1 MPPKTSESIDIT
13 PDPSMMEDIGAAN
26 YTLYQ
31 AINELLAN
39 TFDAR
44 KIKGGEK
51 TVPVTVD
58 VKIVPGV
65 SVEISD
71 NAKGMDKKTFSLALT
86 PGYKMERH
94 HGNSDRKGW
103 YGLGMKTAAASL
115 GRKWE
120 IWTRSEDDKSDYH
133 AVFDLEDFK
142 TRWLKSASERWK
154 LDLFTLDRS
163 AASPLGDRLS
173 GTVIRIT
180 NVRDPE
186 PSVAVLEQHIGGAY
200 RVEIQTFNDVILLNG
215 TEIAV
220 AEKSTVP
227 DTKQEISFELKVG
240 RETHV
245 VKGWWARLPK
255 YNHTGEYGFDLFRHK
270 QLVESH
276 IQQPFF
282 KPHTT
287 LSNFYG
293 TLELPFIK
301 ADSTK
306 KLFDKSSPEWKALAA
321 KVSKEVM
328 PNILKKVRTWKAKSN
343 KQTSSGAGATTGGT
357 IIVQTSPGGGNVL
370 LVTEESGNGSG
381 RKQET
386 VSPVAAPPKPTAGL
400 LDWKRVEF
408 EGVPPFLL
416 TYELVSM
423 DSEVLPWT
431 YLMPA
436 EDDTLVVNVNVDS
449 ALFQKT
455 KDTASLVMIAVADCV
470 CQYLQEKHKKDAK
483 VVRRLRD
490 QWLAN
495 AAKSK
500 FADIITQ
507 AKLS

>member
-1 MPPKTSESIDIT
+1 
-13 PDPSMMEDIGAAN
+13 
-26 YTLYQ
+26 
-31 AINELLAN
+31 
-39 TFDAR
+39 
-44 KIKGGEK
+44 
-51 TVPVTVD
+51 
-58 VKIVPGV
+58 
-65 SVEISD
+65 
-71 NAKGMDKKTFSLALT
+71 
-86 PGYKMERH
+86 
-94 HGNSDRKGW
+94 
-103 YGLGMKTAAASL
+103 MKTAAASL

-154 LDLFTLDRS
+154 LDLITLDRT
-163 AASPLGDRLS
+163 AASPLGSRKS

-186 PSVAVLEQHIGGAY
+186 PSVEVLEQHVGGAY
-200 RVEIQTFNDVILLNG
+200 RVEIQTFGDEILING
-215 TEIAV
+215 TKIAV

-227 DTKQEISFELKVG
+227 NSKKEITFEIKVG
-240 RETHV
+240 ASKYE

-255 YNHTGEYGFDLFRHK
+255 YNNTGEYGFDLYRHK

-276 IQQPFF
+276 VKQPFF
-282 KPHTT
+282 KPHNT

-306 KLFDKSSPEWKALAA
+306 KLFDKGTPEWKALTA
-321 KVSKEVM
+321 KLIKDVM
-328 PNILKKVRTWKAKSN
+328 PDILKQVRTWKAKSN
-343 KQTSSGAGATTGGT
+343 KQTSSGGGATMGGT
-357 IIVQTSPGGGNVL
+357 IIVQTSPGGGNTPTAVIG
-370 LVTEESGNGSG
+370 SGNASG
-381 RKQET
+381 RSGET
-386 VSPVAAPPKPTAGL
+386 VPQVVPSSKATNAS

-408 EGVPPFLL
+408 DGVPPFLL

-423 DSEVLPWT
+423 NSDVVPWT
-431 YLMPA
+431 YIMPA

-449 ALFQKT
+449 ALYQKT

-470 CQYLQEKHKKDAK
+470 CQYLQDRHKKDPK

-490 QWLAN
+490 QWLSN

-500 FADIITQ
+500 FVDFINQT
-507 AKLS
+507 K

>member
-1 MPPKTSESIDIT
+1 MPPNTSESIDIT

-44 KIKGGEK
+44 KTKGGEK
-51 TVPVTVD
+51 TVPITVD

-154 LDLFTLDRS
+154 LDLITLDRT
-163 AASPLGDRLS
+163 AASPLGSRKS

-186 PSVAVLEQHIGGAY
+186 PSVEVLEQHVGGAY
-200 RVEIQTFNDVILLNG
+200 RVEIQTFGDEILING
-215 TEIAV
+215 TKIAV

-227 DTKQEISFELKVG
+227 NSKKEITFEIKVG
-240 RETHV
+240 ASKYE

-255 YNHTGEYGFDLFRHK
+255 
-270 QLVESH
+270 
-276 IQQPFF
+276 
-282 KPHTT
+282 
-287 LSNFYG
+287 
-293 TLELPFIK
+293 
-301 ADSTK
+301 
-306 KLFDKSSPEWKALAA
+306 
-321 KVSKEVM
+321 
-328 PNILKKVRTWKAKSN
+328 
-343 KQTSSGAGATTGGT
+343 
-357 IIVQTSPGGGNVL
+357 
-370 LVTEESGNGSG
+370 
-381 RKQET
+381 
-386 VSPVAAPPKPTAGL
+386 
-400 LDWKRVEF
+400 
-408 EGVPPFLL
+408 
-416 TYELVSM
+416 
-423 DSEVLPWT
+423 
-431 YLMPA
+431 
-436 EDDTLVVNVNVDS
+436 
-449 ALFQKT
+449 
-455 KDTASLVMIAVADCV
+455 
-470 CQYLQEKHKKDAK
+470 
-483 VVRRLRD
+483 
-490 QWLAN
+490 
-495 AAKSK
+495 
-500 FADIITQ
+500 
-507 AKLS
+507 

>member
-44 KIKGGEK
+44 KTKDGEK
-51 TVPVTVD
+51 TVPITVD

-94 HGNSDRKGW
+94 HGNRDRKGW

-142 TRWLKSASERWK
+142 TRWLKSANERWK

-163 AASPLGDRLS
+163 SSSPLGSRKS
-173 GTVIRIT
+173 GTVIRIS

-186 PSVAVLEQHIGGAY
+186 PSVEVLEQHVGGAY
-200 RVEIQTFNDVILLNG
+200 RVEIQTYGDEIQING
-215 TEIAV
+215 TKIAV
-220 AEKSTVP
+220 AEKTTVP
-227 DTKQEISFELKVG
+227 NSKKEIIFEINVETTKHI
-240 RETHV
+240 

-255 YNHTGEYGFDLFRHK
+255 YNNTGEYGFDLYRHK

-276 IQQPFF
+276 VKQPFF
-282 KPHTT
+282 KPHNT

-306 KLFDKSSPEWKALAA
+306 KLFDKGTPEWKALTA
-321 KVSKEVM
+321 KLTKDVM
-328 PNILKKVRTWKAKSN
+328 PDILRQVRTWKAKSH
-343 KQTSSGAGATTGGT
+343 QQSSSGGGATMGGT
-357 IIVQTSPGGGNVL
+357 IIVQTSPGGGNMVATETSAGNTSGGRREQL
-370 LVTEESGNGSG
+370 QHVTPASSGTNNS
-381 RKQET
+381 
-386 VSPVAAPPKPTAGL
+386 

-423 DSEVLPWT
+423 NSDVVPWT

-436 EDDTLVVNVNVDS
+436 EDDTLVVKVNVDS
-449 ALFQKT
+449 ALYLKT

-470 CQYLQEKHKKDAK
+470 CQYLQDRHKKDPK
-483 VVRRLRD
+483 IVRRLRD
-490 QWLAN
+490 QWLSN

-500 FADIITQ
+500 FADFITQ
-507 AKLS
+507 AK

>member
-1 MPPKTSESIDIT
+1 
-13 PDPSMMEDIGAAN
+13 MMEDIGAAN

-44 KIKGGEK
+44 KTKGGEK
-51 TVPVTVD
+51 TVPITVD

-154 LDLFTLDRS
+154 LDLITLDRS
-163 AASPLGDRLS
+163 AASPLGGRKS

-186 PSVAVLEQHIGGAY
+186 PSVEVLEQHVGGAY
-200 RVEIQTFNDVILLNG
+200 RVEIQTFGDEILING
-215 TEIAV
+215 TKIAV

-227 DTKQEISFELKVG
+227 NSKKEITFEIKVG
-240 RETHV
+240 ASKYE

-255 YNHTGEYGFDLFRHK
+255 YNNTGEYGFDLYRHK

-276 IQQPFF
+276 VKQPFF
-282 KPHTT
+282 KPHNT

-306 KLFDKSSPEWKALAA
+306 KLFDKGTPEWKALTA
-321 KVSKEVM
+321 KLIKDVM
-328 PNILKKVRTWKAKSN
+328 PDILKQVRTWKAKSN
-343 KQTSSGAGATTGGT
+343 KQTSSGGGATMGGK
-357 IIVQTSPGGGNVL
+357 IIVQTSPGGGNTPTAVIG
-370 LVTEESGNGSG
+370 SGNASG
-381 RKQET
+381 RSGET
-386 VSPVAAPPKPTAGL
+386 VPQVVSSSKATNAS

-423 DSEVLPWT
+423 NSDVVPWT

-449 ALFQKT
+449 ALYQKT

-470 CQYLQEKHKKDAK
+470 CQYLQDRHKKDPK

-490 QWLAN
+490 QWLSN

-500 FADIITQ
+500 FADFINQ
-507 AKLS
+507 AK

>member
-44 KIKGGEK
+44 KTKGGEK
-51 TVPVTVD
+51 TVPITVD
-58 VKIVPGV
+58 VKIVLGV

-163 AASPLGDRLS
+163 AASPLGNRVS

-200 RVEIQTFNDVILLNG
+200 RVEIQTFSDVILLNG
-215 TEIAV
+215 TKIAV

-227 DTKQEISFELKVG
+227 DTKLEISFELKVG

-255 YNHTGEYGFDLFRHK
+255 YNNTGEYGFDLFRHK

-276 IQQPFF
+276 VQQPFF
-282 KPHTT
+282 KPHNT

-328 PNILKKVRTWKAKSN
+328 PDILKKVRTWKAKSN
-343 KQTSSGAGATTGGT
+343 KQTSSGGGATMGGT
-357 IIVQTSPGGGNVL
+357 IIVQTSPGGGNAPTNEPGAGTPPGRLREPVPQ
-370 LVTEESGNGSG
+370 VTPSSKATNAS
-381 RKQET
+381 
-386 VSPVAAPPKPTAGL
+386 

-423 DSEVLPWT
+423 NSDVVHWN

-449 ALFQKT
+449 ALYQKT

-470 CQYLQEKHKKDAK
+470 CQYLQDRHKKDPK
-483 VVRRLRD
+483 IVRRLRD
-490 QWLAN
+490 QWLSN

-500 FADIITQ
+500 FADFITQ
-507 AKLS
+507 A